1 MGRENDSKSIYDNL
15 AMQAALRLYLPRSES
30 GSGIP
35 LPESVSL
42 DRPAAEPFSLR
53 LASFK
58 EIFKKRKEK

>member
-15 AMQAALRLYLPRSES
+15 AMQAALRLYMPRSES

-35 LPESVSL
+35 LPESVCL